1 MPTKTVA
8 PYGSWKTPISPDM
21 LVSTSSGIG
30 RATQI
35 ALDGDD
41 VYWAEARPQEGGR
54 VVVVRRSADGA
65 VTELTPAPYNVR
77 TTVYEY
83 GGGAYAVSGGVVY
96 FSNFGDQRLYR
107 QAPGGA
113 PEALTPE
120 SGLRYADGVVDAARN
135 LFFCVREDHSAGS
148 GQPVDT
154 IARVDLTGGDG
165 GAAIVSGNDFYSAPR
180 LSPDGGLL
188 AWVTWDH
195 PNMQWD
201 ASELWVAQVDGG
213 GFLGERAKV
222 AGGPGQGVASPAWTP
237 GGDLVFLSE
246 RTGWLNLYRY
256 RPSTGSVEPLMD
268 VEAEI
273 GGFSFGL
280 GASGYAVESDG
291 RIVCVRMDRGSS
303 RLAVLDTESGGM
315 EYVDTEFSEVSHV
328 KAANGQAFI
337 VGGSPEAPESVVR
350 LDLETGEA
358 EVLRSGATQAIDS
371 AYLSVP
377 EPVEFPTEDGL
388 TAHAFYYAPSNAD
401 FEAPAGT
408 LPPLIVISHG
418 GPTGATSCVLDLSIQ
433 FWASRGFGVVDVN
446 YGGSTGFGR
455 EYRER
460 LRDRWGIVDVD
471 DCVNAA
477 KHLIERGSADPD
489 RVLIRGGSAGGYTTL
504 ASLAFR
510 DFYKA
515 GASYYG
521 LSDLEG
527 IVKDTHKLESQYLDG
542 LIGPYPER
550 RDVYMERSPV
560 HSADRINCPLIL
572 FQGLEDKAV
581 PPSQAEYMLEA
592 MRSRGLPVAYVP
604 FADEQHGFRRAENIK
619 QSIGNELYFYCR
631 VFGIESADSAVGVEI
646 ENL

>member
-1 MPTKTVA
+1 MPAKTVA
-8 PYGSWKTPISPDM
+8 PYGSWKTPISPDT

-30 RATQI
+30 RATQV

-41 VYWAEARPQEGGR
+41 IYWAESRPEEGGR
-54 VVVVRRSADGA
+54 VVVVGRSPDGA

-77 TTVYEY
+77 STVYEY

-96 FSNFGDQRLYR
+96 FSNFADQRLYR
-107 QAPGGA
+107 LKPGGV

-120 SGLRYADGVVDAARN
+120 ADLRYADGVVDAGRN
-135 LFFCVREDHSAGS
+135 MFFCVREDHSAGS

-165 GAAIVSGNDFYSAPR
+165 GSVIVSGNDFYASPR
-180 LSPDGGLL
+180 LSPDGRLL
-188 AWVTWDH
+188 AWVAWDH

-201 ASELWVAQVDGG
+201 ASELWVAEVDEASG
-213 GFLGERAKV
+213 LGDRRKV
-222 AGGPGQGVASPAWTP
+222 AGGPGRGVTEPRWSP

-246 RTGWLNLYRY
+246 QTGWLNLHRY
-256 RPSTGSVEPLMD
+256 RPSTGSVEALMD
-268 VEAEI
+268 LEAEI

-280 GASGYAVESDG
+280 GTSTFAVESDR

-303 RLAVLDTESGGM
+303 RLATLDTGSGGM

-328 KAANGQAFI
+328 KAANGQAVI
-337 VGGSPEAPESVVR
+337 VGGSPEAPQSVVR

-358 EVLRSGATQAIDS
+358 EVLRSGARQAIDS
-371 AYLSVP
+371 AYLSAP
-377 EPVEFPTEDGL
+377 EPIEFPTEDGV
-388 TAHAFYYAPSNAD
+388 TSHAFYYAPSNAD
-401 FEAPAGT
+401 FEAPAGE

-418 GPTGATSCVLDLSIQ
+418 GPTGATSCVLDLNIQ
-433 FWASRGFGVVDVN
+433 FWTSRGFGVVDVN

-460 LRDRWGIVDVD
+460 LRLRWGIVDLD
-471 DCVNAA
+471 DCINSA
-477 KHLIERGSADPD
+477 KHLIERGDADPD

-550 RDVYMERSPV
+550 RDLYLERSPV

-604 FADEQHGFRRAENIK
+604 FADEQHGFRIAENIK
-619 QSIGNELYFYCR
+619 QSLGNELYFYCR
-631 VFGIESADSAVGVEI
+631 VFGIESADSAAPVEI

>member
-1 MPTKTVA
+1 MATKTVA

-54 VVVVRRSADGA
+54 VVIVRRSPDGA

-77 TTVYEY
+77 IDGVRVRRRGVRGQRRRGVLLELRRPAPVPA
-83 GGGAYAVSGGVVY
+83 GA
-96 FSNFGDQRLYR
+96 D
-107 QAPGGA
+107 GGA
-113 PEALTPE
+113 PDALTPE

-135 LFFCVREDHSAGS
+135 LMFCVREDHSAGS
-148 GQPVDT
+148 GQPVDA

-201 ASELWVAQVDGG
+201 GSELWVAEVDGG
-213 GFLGERAKV
+213 GFLGARAKV
-222 AGGPGQGVASPAWTP
+222 AGGPGQGVASPGWTP

-256 RPSTGSVEPLMD
+256 RPSTGSVEPLME

-280 GASGYAVESDG
+280 GASGYAVESDR

-303 RLAVLDTESGGM
+303 RLAVLDTESGAM

-371 AYLSVP
+371 AYLSV
-377 EPVEFPTEDGL
+377 
-388 TAHAFYYAPSNAD
+388 
-401 FEAPAGT
+401 
-408 LPPLIVISHG
+408 
-418 GPTGATSCVLDLSIQ
+418 
-433 FWASRGFGVVDVN
+433 R
-446 YGGSTGFGR
+446 R
-455 EYRER
+455 
-460 LRDRWGIVDVD
+460 
-471 DCVNAA
+471 
-477 KHLIERGSADPD
+477 
-489 RVLIRGGSAGGYTTL
+489 
-504 ASLAFR
+504 SLW
-510 DFYKA
+510 
-515 GASYYG
+515 S
-521 LSDLEG
+521 
-527 IVKDTHKLESQYLDG
+527 
-542 LIGPYPER
+542 
-550 RDVYMERSPV
+550 
-560 HSADRINCPLIL
+560 
-572 FQGLEDKAV
+572 
-581 PPSQAEYMLEA
+581 
-592 MRSRGLPVAYVP
+592 
-604 FADEQHGFRRAENIK
+604 FRRRA
-619 QSIGNELYFYCR
+619 
-631 VFGIESADSAVGVEI
+631 A
-646 ENL
+646 